1 MAYVATYCLFLLL
14 WHRRVDVGL
23 VRRWNFWFF
32 GRRGAQMRVATKNVS
47 KKLQLVTK
55 LVKSSQTKEL
65 LKSSPE

>member
-1 MAYVATYCLFLLL
+1 ML
-14 WHRRVDVGL
+14 RRIVYFCCYGIEEL
-23 VRRWNFWFF
+23 MSAMVRRWNFWFF